1 MVSDCDSCKPKD
13 MAHTTPAYRRALLI
27 VVILNVGMGIIEMAG
42 GFIASSQALK
52 ADALD
57 FLGDGTI
64 TFFGLLAIN
73 WNKIWRARSALLQG
87 VFLGLLSLFILGTTI
102 YRVFVLQSPEADIM
116 GIFGFLA
123 LGINVAAALIL
134 IPHRSGDSNVKAVWL
149 FSRNDALGNIAVI
162 FAAGLVAWTGA
173 AWPDLGVAIIIAG
186 LFMHSS
192 FSIIRDARKDLRVA
206 SHDK

>member
-1 MVSDCDSCKPKD
+1 
-13 MAHTTPAYRRALLI
+13 
-27 VVILNVGMGIIEMAG
+27 MGIIEMAG